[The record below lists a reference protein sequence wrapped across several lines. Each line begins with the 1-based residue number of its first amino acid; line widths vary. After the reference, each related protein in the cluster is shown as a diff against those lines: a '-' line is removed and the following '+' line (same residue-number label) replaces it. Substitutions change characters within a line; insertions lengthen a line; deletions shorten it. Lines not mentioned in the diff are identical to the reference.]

1 MPDDVTS
8 RPAIDTEN
16 VQTIEG
22 NNITWVEIASTGTED
37 EATLLRGFLEAE
49 GIAAQVENVKFR
61 MEPVN
66 FGTLGDIRIYVGAD
80 DEQRAMELLRQR
92 NKAYEKLDDDA
103 ETLVTDDG
111 PATIDE
117 TSRAESEPES

>member
-1 MPDDVTS
+1 MPDDVT
-8 RPAIDTEN
+8 RPPVDTEN

-22 NNITWVEIASTGTED
+22 DNVTWIEVASSGTED
-37 EATLLRGFLEAE
+37 EATLLRGFLESE

-66 FGTLGDIRIYVGAD
+66 FGTLGDIRIYVSAE
-80 DEQRAMELLRQR
+80 DEQRAMSLLRQR
-92 NKAYEKLDDDA
+92 NTAYERLDDDA
-103 ETLVTDDG
+103 ETVVTDEG

-117 TSRAESEPES
+117 TSRAERDPES

>member
-1 MPDDVTS
+1 MPDDAT
-8 RPAIDTEN
+8 RPPVDTEN

-22 NNITWVEIASTGTED
+22 DNVTWIEVASTGTED
-37 EATLLRGFLEAE
+37 EATLLKGFLESE

-66 FGTLGDIRIYVGAD
+66 FGTLGDIRIYVSSQ
-80 DEQRAMELLRQR
+80 DEERAMTLLRQR
-92 NKAYEKLDDDA
+92 RTAYERLDDDA
-103 ETLVTDDG
+103 ETLVTDEG

>member
-8 RPAIDTEN
+8 RPPIDTEN

-22 NNITWVEIASTGTED
+22 KNITWVEIASTGSED
-37 EATLLRGFLEAE
+37 EATLLKGFLDAE

-66 FGTLGDIRIYVGAD
+66 FGTLGDIRIYVGSE
-80 DEQRAMELLRQR
+80 DEQRAMDLLRQR
-92 NKAYEKLDDDA
+92 DRAYARLDEDA
-103 ETLVTDDG
+103 ETVVTDDG

-117 TSRAESEPES
+117 TSRTETEPES